1 MNVLIKEEE
10 KVSYVYKDIPIPQ
23 AGKGELLVKVLKVSL
38 CGSDI
43 ILYEWN
49 EGKVNTWINIKGTAY
64 RGMILNLTWSKKLY
78 IPFSTVLLPS
88 RWMVNRIFIAMLQR
102 KSLASKYYD
111 ANCKE
116 TNSWFGWK
124 KSGDAT
130 WRTDRVLS
138 EGTTPPPIPLF
149 SEILFCF

>member
-49 EGKVNTWINIKGTAY
+49 EGKVNTWVNIKGTALP
-64 RGMILNLTWSKKLY
+64 GHDIKLNVKQKIVYTL
-78 IPFSTVLLPS
+78 
-88 RWMVNRIFIAMLQR
+88 
-102 KSLASKYYD
+102 
-111 ANCKE
+111 
-116 TNSWFGWK
+116 
-124 KSGDAT
+124 
-130 WRTDRVLS
+130 
-138 EGTTPPPIPLF
+138 
-149 SEILFCF
+149 

>member
-49 EGKVNTWINIKGTAY
+49 EGKINKWTAY
-64 RGMILNLTWSKKLY
+64 RRGHDIFNSLLNLTWSKKLY
-78 IPFSTVLLPS
+78 IPF
-88 RWMVNRIFIAMLQR
+88 
-102 KSLASKYYD
+102 
-111 ANCKE
+111 
-116 TNSWFGWK
+116 
-124 KSGDAT
+124 
-130 WRTDRVLS
+130 
-138 EGTTPPPIPLF
+138 
-149 SEILFCF
+149 

>member
-49 EGKVNTWINIKGTAY
+49 EGKLRERLTGASHDIFNSL
-64 RGMILNLTWSKKLY
+64 LNFT
-78 IPFSTVLLPS
+78 
-88 RWMVNRIFIAMLQR
+88 
-102 KSLASKYYD
+102 
-111 ANCKE
+111 
-116 TNSWFGWK
+116 
-124 KSGDAT
+124 
-130 WRTDRVLS
+130 
-138 EGTTPPPIPLF
+138 
-149 SEILFCF
+149 

>member
-1 MNVLIKEEE
+1 MNVLVKEEE

-111 ANCKE
+111 ASFQKPIHD
-116 TNSWFGWK
+116 SDK
-124 KSGDAT
+124 KNQVT
-130 WRTDRVLS
+130 WRSDTVLS
-138 EGTTPPPIPLF
+138 EGTTPPPFPLF

>member
-23 AGKGELLVKVLKVSL
+23 AGIGELLVKVLKVSL

-49 EGKVNTWINIKGTAY
+49 EGKVNTWINKGTAY

-78 IPFSTVLLPS
+78 IPF
-88 RWMVNRIFIAMLQR
+88 
-102 KSLASKYYD
+102 
-111 ANCKE
+111 
-116 TNSWFGWK
+116 
-124 KSGDAT
+124 
-130 WRTDRVLS
+130 
-138 EGTTPPPIPLF
+138 
-149 SEILFCF
+149 

>member
-111 ANCKE
+111 ANFQKPIHD
-116 TNSWFGWK
+116 SDK
-124 KSGDAT
+124 KNQVT
-130 WRTDRVLS
+130 WRSDRVLS
-138 EGTTPPPIPLF
+138 EGTTPPPFPFF